1 MSLAYTLKE
10 GLDGM
15 RRARW
20 STLFSVITVAVASAL
35 LGFFAI
41 ATLNLH
47 ALVQQLKSR
56 LELEVFID
64 DSFDDQ
70 QIEELERRILALDG
84 VASVEFISKEKAL
97 LTFRDLFGEQMKAY
111 IDLLGTNPLPASF
124 RIVLKKEYRTSEK
137 ARKVVDELQAFRELR
152 PQDVVFRLDFLLAV
166 ERYVRLA
173 LWIDVIVGIFLC
185 AAAVF
190 LVSNNI
196 RLVIATKRRV
206 IETMQ
211 LVGATNALIRRPFLL
226 QGTLEGIAGGAV
238 AAVLLYLFVEA
249 LRVRLP
255 EYVLVDERLFWGIA
269 AAGGLLGLIGSWT
282 SVRRY
287 LRHPLSP

>member
-1 MSLAYTLKE
+1 LSLAYTLKE

>member
-255 EYVLVDERLFWGIA
+255 EYVLVDEKLFWGIA